1 MEGTPVDVAGV
12 AVGDEAGSV
21 TGGEIGDFER
31 DGGAVMSAVRLG
43 VGAQEAV
50 GWEDARAPLAVI
62 EALLARDL
70 DTTVAARLD
79 GDANLGRTAG
89 YGVGDAQAEGAEQR
103 EQYGGEG
110 ENDTRM
116 LLDLG
121 LQRGSLWRDPGG
133 L

>member
-1 MEGTPVDVAGV
+1 M
-12 AVGDEAGSV
+12 GDEAGSV

-31 DGGAVMSAVRLG
+31 DRGAVMPAVALG
-43 VGAQEAV
+43 VGAQEAA
-50 GWEDARAPLAVI
+50 GREDARAPLAVI
-62 EALLARDL
+62 EALLERDL
-70 DTTVAARLD
+70 DAPVAARLD